1 MRMLCRR
8 CEARPAQVGWRRLP
22 SWPARVWGQ
31 HGLGDL
37 LCAACGTILAGEDVA
52 ERLLR
57 KQSQL
62 AQFGLVGVARPLLKA
77 ARPEDQ

>member
-1 MRMLCRR
+1 MLCGR
-8 CEARPAQVGWRRLP
+8 CEARSAQAGWRRVL
-22 SWPARVWGQ
+22 SSPARAWSH

-62 AQFGLVGVARPLLKA
+62 AQFGLVGAAQPLLKI
-77 ARPEDQ
+77 ARLKDQ